1 MKNSIIT
8 VVGFLVGFSLA
19 AWAAEPP
26 DALCT
31 VTTSTSTASS
41 TILSADGGT
50 CTWTAGSN
58 LLMRCTTDVYFSAA
72 GHLPVGNIQSDG
84 GWYYDGGI
92 TGTVATSNSNF
103 ADFTNNKDPIP
114 LYLDAPNDKH
124 VSLLAATSAGLCKFS
139 LTKRPKPQAK

>member
-1 MKNSIIT
+1 MSNFKYV
-8 VVGFLVGFSLA
+8 VVGLLSFALV

-26 DALCT
+26 DAICT
-31 VTTSTSTASS
+31 VTTSTSSNSS

-50 CTWTAGSN
+50 CSWQRGSN
-58 LLMRCTTDVYFSAA
+58 LLMSCSTDVYFSAA

-92 TGTVATSNSNF
+92 TGTAADSNSSS

-114 LYLDAPNDKH
+114 LYLESSDQH
-124 VSLLAATSAGLCKFS
+124 VSLKAVTTAGYCKFS
-139 LTKRPKPQAK
+139 TTKRPKPFQAR